1 MLATCYGQL
10 GKLMLRTHYKTEDLA
25 LQGLILSSH
34 STWIL
39 SLLLGD
45 VILLSRPL
53 SWLFLLA

>member
-1 MLATCYGQL
+1 MLATCCGQL
-10 GKLMLRTHYKTEDLA
+10 GRLVLRTHYKTEDLG